1 MASENPTV
9 LKKRLG
15 AELRELRSRRGL
27 SLDAA
32 VDALQQQELDISNS
46 KLSRLETGKGAV
58 KVQDVRALLDFYGA
72 DDDAQRAL
80 MQMAREA
87 RAATPVAWWTDYESV
102 LPSGLSTYVGLEAAA
117 SRLLCFTHTLID
129 GLLQT
134 EEYARATIQ
143 ATRFTD
149 PPDVVERLVELRMQ
163 RQKVLRSEPRLELV
177 TIMDEAALLRPIGGA
192 QAMRDQARHI
202 VEVCAELPNVSVQI
216 VPLAKGAY
224 AVMHGEFTLIEP
236 RETGPGIAPVAYMD
250 SVLGNAYLQRPEQ
263 IQQFR
268 GLFDR
273 LQAIALDP
281 EESLR
286 VVRSAA
292 EEK

>member
-1 MASENPTV
+1 MAGENSTV
-9 LKKRLG
+9 LKRRLG

-32 VDALQQQELDISNS
+32 VEALQAAELDVSIS

-87 RAATPVAWWTDYESV
+87 RGAASVAWWTDYESV
-102 LPSGLSTYVGLEAAA
+102 LPSGLSTYVGLESAA

-143 ATRFTD
+143 ASLPTE
-149 PPDVVERLVELRMQ
+149 PPQVIDRLVDVRMQ
-163 RQKVLRSEPRLELV
+163 RQKILRGDPRLELV
-177 TIMDEAALLRPIGGA
+177 TIMDEAALLRPIGGV
-192 QAMRDQARHI
+192 QAMRAQARHI
-202 VEVCAELPNVSVQI
+202 LQICSELNNVSVQV

-224 AVMHGEFTLIEP
+224 TVMHGGFTLIEP
-236 RETGPGIAPVAYMD
+236 RETGPGVEPVAYVD
-250 SVLGNAYLQRPEQ
+250 SVVGNLYLQRPAQ

-268 GLFDR
+268 SVFGR

-281 EESLR
+281 EESLQI
-286 VVRSAA
+286 VRTAA